1 MIRRAEEKDITAIM
15 DLLYQVAKVHNIA
28 RPDLFKD
35 GGTKYTPDELR
46 ELLSDK
52 THHIF
57 VYEEDGKV
65 LAHLFAVLID
75 DSGDTVLTD
84 KKTLYIDD
92 ICVDKDNRGKHI
104 ASALYDFATEYAK
117 ELGCYNL
124 TLNVWAGNDP
134 AMEFYK
140 SRGMDIQKY
149 GMEVIL

>member
-1 MIRRAEEKDITAIM
+1 MIRKAEEKDITAIM

-35 GGTKYTPDELR
+35 GGTKYTPDELKA
-46 ELLSDK
+46 LLKDE

-75 DSGDTVLTD
+75 DRGDTVLTD

-104 ASALYDFATEYAK
+104 ASKFYDFAVEYAK